1 MGIPLF
7 FKKLCD
13 DYPESIVKNINTM
26 NGTFNGTMNGPV
38 NDNFLFLD
46 LNCAIHPCCRKIVE
60 MDYNSLKKDIYE
72 KKMIVSVINYIKT
85 LESQVNPKLVYIA
98 VDGVAP
104 MAKIIQQRARRFK
117 NALDRNDESWDTN
130 AISPGT
136 EFMQKLNEALFKY
149 TSRDQVNGEIKYV
162 LNDSSVPGEGEH
174 KIVNYIREN
183 GAFFK
188 ENSGCNIIVYGLDA
202 DLIMLSM
209 SLRMNNIF
217 LLREEVEFL
226 GKKGSAIVEGSFL
239 YLHIDVL
246 KKAIIELLTLKMID
260 IDSMF
265 MSRDMNNITDESVKK
280 GNFIDDYIVIC
291 FILGNDFIPHP
302 VSLNLRGNGMKI
314 ILSAYTHVLYKINEH
329 LLVNNKINQP
339 FLIYFLD
346 KIAEGEDIELRKISK
361 GRTRFNIKHMT
372 FSTEEEKTLGL
383 KNNLPMMEEQQGRE
397 KYINIGERGWR
408 WRFYNRCLEIDE
420 EEDVERLVLEYMTI
434 FKWVTDYYFIGGVSF
449 YYSYNAGHAPAVYD
463 MVRYLRKWDRD
474 FNINTIKLKKKV
486 VYSSLVQLLCIL
498 PKKSWHL
505 LPVGARKTAGD
516 SGSGISHYYPD
527 NFKLDMYYKRYYWQ
541 CEPELPIIDIEL
553 FKEVAKK
560 CKLTG
565 KERVRFKKGV
575 VV

>member
-26 NGTFNGTMNGPV
+26 NGSFNDT
-38 NDNFLFLD
+38 FLFLD

-72 KKMIVSVINYIKT
+72 KKMIVSVINYIKK
-85 LESQVNPKLVYIA
+85 LESRVNPKLVYIA

-117 NALDRNDESWDTN
+117 NALDRDDESWDTN

-136 EFMQKLNEALFKY
+136 EFMEKLNEALFNY
-149 TSRDQVNGEIKYV
+149 TKRDQEEIKYV

-188 ENSGCNIIVYGLDA
+188 DNTSSNIVIYGLDA

-209 SLRMNNIF
+209 ALRMDNIY

-226 GKKGSAIVEGSFL
+226 GKKGSAIVEDSFL
-239 YLHIDVL
+239 YLNIDIL
-246 KKAIIELLTLKMID
+246 KRAIIELLTGKMID
-260 IDSMF
+260 IDKMF
-265 MSRDMNNITDESVKK
+265 MPRDMNNVTVESVKK

-291 FILGNDFIPHP
+291 FILGNDFIPHT

-346 KIAEGEDIELRKISK
+346 KIAEGEDCELKKISK

-372 FSTEEEKTLGL
+372 FSTEEEKMREL
-383 KNNLPMMEEQQGRE
+383 KNNLPMMEEQQARE

-463 MVRYLRKWDRD
+463 MVKYLRKWGRD
-474 FNINTIKLKKKV
+474 FNINTIKLKKKM
-486 VYSSLVQLLCIL
+486 VYNSLVQLLCIL

-565 KERVRFKKGV
+565 KEKARFKKGV

>member
-7 FKKLCD
+7 FKKLCE
-13 DYPESIVKNINTM
+13 DYPESIIKNINIL
-26 NGTFNGTMNGPV
+26 NE
-38 NDNFLFLD
+38 NFLFLD
-46 LNCAIHPCCRKIVE
+46 LNCAIHPCCRKIIE

-104 MAKIIQQRARRFK
+104 MAKIIQQRSRRFK

-136 EFMQKLNEALFKY
+136 EFMEKLNGALFNY
-149 TSRDQVNGEIKYV
+149 VNREQVTGGIKYV

-183 GAFFK
+183 GDFFK
-188 ENSGCNIIVYGLDA
+188 DNSGCNIVIYGLDA

-239 YLHIDVL
+239 YLNIDVL
-246 KKAIIELLTLKMID
+246 KKAIIELLTLKMVD

-265 MSRDMNNITDESVKK
+265 MSRDMNNITSESVKK

-291 FILGNDFIPHP
+291 FILGNDFIPHT

-346 KIAEGEDIELRKISK
+346 KIAESEAAELRKISK

-372 FSTEEEKTLGL
+372 FSTEEEKMREL
-383 KNNLPMMEEQQGRE
+383 KNNLPMLEDQRVRE

-463 MVRYLRKWDRD
+463 MVRYLRKWGRD

-486 VYSSLVQLLCIL
+486 VYNSLVQLLCIL

-516 SGSGISHYYPD
+516 SSSGISHYYPD

-565 KERVRFKKGV
+565 KERSRFKKGV

>member
-7 FKKLCD
+7 FKKLCE
-13 DYPESIVKNINTM
+13 DYPESIIKNINIL
-26 NGTFNGTMNGPV
+26 NE
-38 NDNFLFLD
+38 NFLFLD

-104 MAKIIQQRARRFK
+104 MAKIIQQRSRRFK

-136 EFMQKLNEALFKY
+136 EFMEKLNDALFNY
-149 TSRDQVNGEIKYV
+149 VNREQVTGGIKYV

-183 GAFFK
+183 GDFFK
-188 ENSGCNIIVYGLDA
+188 DNSGCNIVIYGLDA

-239 YLHIDVL
+239 YLNIDVL
-246 KKAIIELLTLKMID
+246 KKAIIELLTLKMVD

-265 MSRDMNNITDESVKK
+265 MSRDMNNVTSESVKR

-291 FILGNDFIPHP
+291 FILGNDFIPHT

-329 LLVNNKINQP
+329 LLVNNKLNQP

-346 KIAEGEDIELRKISK
+346 KIAEGEDTELKKISK

-372 FSTEEEKTLGL
+372 FSTEKEKIREL
-383 KNNLPMMEEQQGRE
+383 KNNLPMLEEQRVRE

-463 MVRYLRKWDRD
+463 MVRYLRKWGRD
-474 FNINTIKLKKKV
+474 FNINTIKLKKKF
-486 VYSSLVQLLCIL
+486 VYNSLVQLLCIL

-516 SGSGISHYYPD
+516 SSSGISHYYPD

-565 KERVRFKKGV
+565 KERSRFKKGV